1 MRNQFRVI
9 IAGSRSLQYKST
21 GVRQH
26 LFGKLDNLLSAKRKG
41 QEIVIIS
48 GTARGADQFGELYA
62 RARGFKIERYP
73 ADWDTHG
80 KSAGYK
86 RNVEMAENADALVA
100 LWDGKSRGTK
110 HMLDI
115 ARERSIP
122 SRTIYFETYGASK

>member
-1 MRNQFRVI
+1 MLNPFYKVI
-9 IAGSRSLQYKST
+9 VAGSRTATSEATYQLLT
-21 GVRQH
+21 ER
-26 LFGKLDNLLSAKRKG
+26 LDNLLCHKR
-41 QEIVIIS
+41 ETHRIVIVS
-48 GTARGADQFGELYA
+48 GTANGADKLGERYA
-62 RARGFKIERYP
+62 ADRNWSLERYP

-115 ARERSIP
+115 ARDRSIP